1 MAKPDTAKT
10 SKAFTHG
17 DLKGA
22 VCTMQG
28 WREYMEDFNFIK
40 NDEKGES
47 PLLIG
52 VFDGHNGESAARY
65 CTNTMPL
72 QITSNPEFEKALV
85 VATDDDG
92 GANNHKKKTKE
103 DPFALGFLRGTD
115 ENNDDALTK
124 IFKQVFLD
132 TDEQLRGK
140 NDGART
146 PRANEAPKGAQE
158 CAGTTALIAVVSPAE
173 IIVANCGD
181 SRAVLSRGGRQLPMS
196 LDHKPTRKD
205 ERRRIQAAGGYVD
218 ERDPGCARVGVAAA
232 GMTMAM
238 SRSLGDFDFK
248 GAPGLPAAAQAIV
261 CTPDLTR
268 RPRRPGRDRFLALAS
283 DGVWDVFS
291 NVELVHALD
300 ELVQE
305 GVNDVLALAE
315 AIIDKAFW
323 RGSSDN
329 MTIIL
334 IDLRTEEQKQED
346 CKRENLR
353 LPSQTVAHDEPATAA
368 LIDAKTPT
376 PTERKEINASA
387 M

>member
-1 MAKPDTAKT
+1 MDSNSAET
-10 SKAFTHG
+10 SA
-17 DLKGA
+17 
-22 VCTMQG
+22 CS
-28 WREYMEDFNFIK
+28 R
-40 NDEKGES
+40 
-47 PLLIG
+47 
-52 VFDGHNGESAARY
+52 
-65 CTNTMPL
+65 
-72 QITSNPEFEKALV
+72 TSGP
-85 VATDDDG
+85 
-92 GANNHKKKTKE
+92 
-103 DPFALGFLRGTD
+103 
-115 ENNDDALTK
+115 
-124 IFKQVFLD
+124 
-132 TDEQLRGK
+132 
-140 NDGART
+140 T
-146 PRANEAPKGAQE
+146 P
-158 CAGTTALIAVVSPAE
+158 
-173 IIVANCGD
+173 
-181 SRAVLSRGGRQLPMS
+181 
-196 LDHKPTRKD
+196 
-205 ERRRIQAAGGYVD
+205 
-218 ERDPGCARVGVAAA
+218 VAAA
-232 GMTMAM
+232 SCACGST
-238 SRSLGDFDFK
+238 GEPGPP